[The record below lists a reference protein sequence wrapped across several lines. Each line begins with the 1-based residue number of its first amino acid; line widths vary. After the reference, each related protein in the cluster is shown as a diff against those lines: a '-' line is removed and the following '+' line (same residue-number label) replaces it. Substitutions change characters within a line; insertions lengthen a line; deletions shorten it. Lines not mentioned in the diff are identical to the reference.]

1 MSKNNSIEFYRE
13 VPKEQ
18 RRLFFDF
25 RADHPFKMIQYRN
38 KNMEYLSTGE
48 GEKVL
53 LFLHGALVG
62 PEMWFYPILQLKGNY
77 RIISPLFI
85 PQMMGAEEAAGFVQ
99 AILSKEN
106 ISKATVIGYSYGGGL
121 AQYLAEINPRLV
133 EKLVLTHTG
142 LAGRESAK
150 REILKTK
157 IIVSLLPFTL
167 MKKGLGKRIAY
178 FQSSN
183 WNEFHRAFFLEAVST
198 LTKKDFTDYLD
209 SMIRF
214 TSETEILN
222 TNKREW
228 QGETVLMG
236 TPDDEDAFKYL
247 EQLGELYPQAR
258 RYIFENDGGHHMI
271 FLFPEVFTQVLL
283 KYLEL
288 EKYNDN

>member
-25 RADHPFKMIQYRN
+25 RADHPFKMIQY
-38 KNMEYLSTGE
+38 KNRIMEYLSTGE

>member
-1 MSKNNSIEFYRE
+1 
-13 VPKEQ
+13 
-18 RRLFFDF
+18 
-25 RADHPFKMIQYRN
+25 
-38 KNMEYLSTGE
+38 MEYLSTGE

-283 KYLEL
+283 KYLEM
-288 EKYNDN
+288 EN